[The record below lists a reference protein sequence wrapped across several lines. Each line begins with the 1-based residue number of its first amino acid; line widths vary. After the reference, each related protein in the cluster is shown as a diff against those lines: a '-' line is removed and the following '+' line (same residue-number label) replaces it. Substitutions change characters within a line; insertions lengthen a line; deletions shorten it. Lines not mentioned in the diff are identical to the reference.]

1 MVLHRFRGLLLFLF
15 KSEAHRKMKHRRSI
29 GNYLRPVQIITMGF
43 AGLILVGAVLL
54 CLPFA
59 TVSGKSAGFFSALFT
74 STSAS
79 CVTGLIVHDTAS
91 YWSFWGQ
98 LIILLL
104 IQIGG
109 LGVVTMAVAIHMISG
124 KKIGLGQRSQMQ
136 QSISAPQI
144 QGIVKL
150 ARFIILSALAIE
162 GIGAAALA
170 PRLIPDY
177 GIIKGIWFAIFHSVS
192 AFCNAGFDLFGT
204 VESPYVSLVGYRYDP
219 VVNTV
224 IMALIFIGGIGFL
237 TWHDIRTHGFH
248 IRRWRLQS
256 KVSLL
261 AAAVLLAGG
270 FLYFFFAEFHTLP
283 LGKRIWMA
291 LFQSVTP
298 RTAGF
303 NTADQDALS
312 DAGTLVTTI
321 LMMIGGSTA
330 STAGGI
336 KTTTVVVMVCAA
348 FAVFGMKKDVTVMNR
363 RITEN
368 SIRSAGAIVFLYL
381 TLQLLTAIIISLLEG
396 LPILTCMYETASAI
410 GTVGLTLGITPGLS
424 PVSRLLLIL
433 LMYVG
438 RVGGLTLIF
447 AMRSPNSSGSG
458 RFLTE
463 DIAVG

>member
-43 AGLILVGAVLL
+43 AGLILVGAALL

-177 GIIKGIWFAIFHSVS
+177 G
-192 AFCNAGFDLFGT
+192 
-204 VESPYVSLVGYRYDP
+204 
-219 VVNTV
+219 
-224 IMALIFIGGIGFL
+224 
-237 TWHDIRTHGFH
+237 
-248 IRRWRLQS
+248 
-256 KVSLL
+256 
-261 AAAVLLAGG
+261 
-270 FLYFFFAEFHTLP
+270 
-283 LGKRIWMA
+283 
-291 LFQSVTP
+291 
-298 RTAGF
+298 
-303 NTADQDALS
+303 
-312 DAGTLVTTI
+312 
-321 LMMIGGSTA
+321 GS
-330 STAGGI
+330 
-336 KTTTVVVMVCAA
+336 
-348 FAVFGMKKDVTVMNR
+348 
-363 RITEN
+363 
-368 SIRSAGAIVFLYL
+368 
-381 TLQLLTAIIISLLEG
+381 
-396 LPILTCMYETASAI
+396 
-410 GTVGLTLGITPGLS
+410 
-424 PVSRLLLIL
+424 
-433 LMYVG
+433 
-438 RVGGLTLIF
+438 
-447 AMRSPNSSGSG
+447 
-458 RFLTE
+458 
-463 DIAVG
+463 